1 MHEIAAVS
9 IPNLVSSAA
18 NLLESLPGSLAV
30 FVLRVGPFC
39 SSCHYE
45 DLTVYHSFSHSL

>member
-1 MHEIAAVS
+1 MHEVAAVP

-18 NLLESLPGSLAV
+18 NLLESLLGSLAV
-30 FVLRVGPFC
+30 FVLRIGPVC
-39 SSCHYE
+39 SSCHYK